1 MSDTPRRNLKDFLA
15 SLEKKRTP
23 IYIHKAANSTGYH
36 ADVVEV
42 DDVLKV
48 HIYSN
53 YYGDNPS
60 EVLKAIELGKFDNQS
75 DADLKKQAQAALDD
89 YNKQR
94 TKK

>member
-1 MSDTPRRNLKDFLA
+1 MSHGRNLKAYLA
-15 SLEKKRTP
+15 SLGEKRKP
-23 IYIHKAANSTGYH
+23 VYIHKAANSTGYH

-42 DDVLKV
+42 NDVLKV

>member
-60 EVLKAIELGKFDNQS
+60 EVIKAIELGKFNNQT
-75 DADLKKQAQAALDD
+75 DADLKKQAQIALDD
-89 YNKQR
+89 FNQQR